1 MKLVAKVEN
10 NFNEEHKLEEQNFLI
25 VDEDRILPVMYF
37 EDRETMNAVFDFLQT
52 GKMRFNVCPEK
63 NLTYPV

>member
-10 NFNEEHKLEEQNFLI
+10 NFNEEHKLEEQKFLI

-37 EDRETMNAVFDFLQT
+37 EDRETMNTVFDLLQT
-52 GKMRFNVCPEK
+52 GKMRFNVCPE

>member
-25 VDEDRILPVMYF
+25 VDEDRILPIMYF

-52 GKMRFNVCPEK
+52 GKMRFNVCPE